1 MHTAP
6 RRSHGFFCRF
16 CIGILKLVPIGKS
29 TIYADINTGKLSADF
44 NARGHKIVDTAELDS
59 VYGLEKQPGP
69 NGKPTG
75 NENGIDRK
83 AVETNQNT
91 DESTQNVAFLQ
102 REVARL
108 ESELEQLK
116 SAKRN
121 SKHTPI
127 NS

>member
-1 MHTAP
+1 MLTE
-6 RRSHGFFCRF
+6 GQ
-16 CIGILKLVPIGKS
+16 
-29 TIYADINTGKLSADF
+29 
-44 NARGHKIVDTAELDS
+44 
-59 VYGLEKQPGP
+59 QPYT
-69 NGKPTG
+69 PT
-75 NENGIDRK
+75 RVQWL

-91 DESTQNVAFLQ
+91 DECTQNVAFLQ